1 MQEHLPNDISSRT
14 PVSIVVLLLNLASS
28 SKSAV
33 LKALFR
39 RYSAHCGTA
48 VELFQTLFQTSHGGV
63 VQGSGGA
70 GAKASLDTPVRRQA
84 H

>member
-14 PVSIVVLLLNLASS
+14 PVSIVVLLLNLVLS

-33 LKALFR
+33 LTALFR
-39 RYSAHCGTA
+39 RHSASCGTA
-48 VELFQTLFQTSHGGV
+48 VELFQTMCQTSHGGV

-70 GAKASLDTPVRRQA
+70 GAKAPLDTPVRKQA